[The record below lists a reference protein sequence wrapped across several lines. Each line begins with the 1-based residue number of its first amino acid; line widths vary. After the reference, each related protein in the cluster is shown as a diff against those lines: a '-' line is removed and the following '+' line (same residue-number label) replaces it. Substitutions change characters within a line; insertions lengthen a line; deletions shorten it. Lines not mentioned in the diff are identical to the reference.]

1 MHAIP
6 PCAAALSVISFSGR
20 TSGASLSAKT
30 VAAAPRPDCCLESH
44 DRKPSRTLGPSC
56 GRADGY
62 SDATEKLLGLL
73 CEIHRQLRKR
83 CVAPRHPGT
92 SRTHLRFL
100 TLPEASALFAKS
112 WLKKVDFA
120 LEGCSAFSIFNL
132 GACQVSPA
140 PTAKP
145 KPSSTPCRHANL
157 YYIFMPEF
165 SLHSLPFADALHD
178 SAAPCR
184 KPFQRPLP
192 PRPTLRS

>member
-1 MHAIP
+1 MHAMP

-100 TLPEASALFAKS
+100 MLPEASALFAKT
-112 WLKKVDFA
+112 WLEKSDFA
-120 LEGCSAFSIFNL
+120 LEGCGSFSVFNHCV
-132 GACQVSPA
+132 GQVSTA
-140 PTAKP
+140 PTAKS
-145 KPSSTPCRHANL
+145 KPSGAPRRHVNL
-157 YYIFMPEF
+157 YCIFMPEF
-165 SLHSLPFADALHD
+165 SLYSHPFADAPHD
-178 SAAPCR
+178 GAALCR
-184 KPFQRPLP
+184 KPFHRPLP